1 MEDFEQRNTY
11 ENIRDE
17 IIAVPP
23 KRDAGHEQSNLH
35 GIGSLPYDPQS
46 SKMQKK
52 EDRNRDG
59 REKEQL
65 LAVLND

>member
-1 MEDFEQRNTY
+1 VEDFEQGDPDKNV
-11 ENIRDE
+11 RDE

-23 KRDAGHEQSNLH
+23 KGDTRDEQSQLH

-52 EDRNRDG
+52 ED
-59 REKEQL
+59 
-65 LAVLND
+65 